1 MTARHT
7 VKLTANFERNL
18 EAIEVFLI
26 ETEAARA
33 FDALLDELTDIVIP
47 NLERFPGM
55 GRLFLQRLGTQKS
68 PWLIDAEQLAKYL
81 DEIKAKAERDWKRVN
96 G

>member
-1 MTARHT
+1 MSIRTY
-7 VKLTANFERNL
+7 F
-18 EAIEVFLI
+18 
-26 ETEAARA
+26 
-33 FDALLDELTDIVIP
+33 ALLAEYETAQIPLEKIAGLFGLTPAMAAKRAVGQDLPVP
-47 NLERFPGM
+47 AF
-55 GRLFLQRLGTQKS
+55 RLGTQKS